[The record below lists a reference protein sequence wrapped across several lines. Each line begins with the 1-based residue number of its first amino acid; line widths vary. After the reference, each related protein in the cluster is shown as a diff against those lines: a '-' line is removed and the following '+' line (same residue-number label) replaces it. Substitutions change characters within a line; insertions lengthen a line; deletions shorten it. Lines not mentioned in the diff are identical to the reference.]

1 MGKFKTKSAVTNI
14 SDLGPEQLRKKSD
27 SSKVLVATSKMAHQL
42 KNKQKQGKRQLR
54 GALLG

>member
-1 MGKFKTKSAVTNI
+1 MPESAVTNI